1 MASTAS
7 PWLRVGVIGLGI
19 AGGLMVPHLLRHPRA
34 TLAGVADPDA
44 ELRRRFTRD
53 HAIPAY
59 PDAETLIARD
69 DIDAVY
75 IATPHQLHKTHAMLA
90 AELGKHIVVEKPMA
104 LSLAD
109 CDAMI
114 DAVERHRVAL
124 IVGHTHGF
132 DPAIRE
138 IGRIAAS
145 ESWGPLAM
153 LAMWNYTDFLYRPR
167 RPEELDTA
175 KGGGILFNQIPHH
188 VDIARLLANS
198 PVRSVRAATAILDPR
213 RPTEGGCIAFIDFA
227 SGAAA
232 TAVYSGYDHFDSDEM
247 NGWVSSTG
255 RKKTPRHGQARAA
268 LSAVTGEDAR
278 GPHASAALRLRRR
291 REVPAGRA
299 RASGPLRIAGRHVRE
314 GRRADDTGRHRD
326 LYRRRRARGRA
337 APATANGRTCVVDE
351 LCEAVLDGVPAVHD
365 GRFARGTV
373 EACLAIQASAR
384 QRREVFLS

>member
-114 DAVERHRVAL
+114 DAAERHRVAL

-132 DPAIRE
+132 DPSIRE

-145 ESWGPLAM
+145 ESWGPMAM

-188 VDIARLLANS
+188 VNIARLLANS

-268 LSAVTGEDAR
+268 LSAVTGEDAEAR
-278 GPHASAALRLRRR
+278 MRAQRYGYGGDAKFLQGEPEHQGHFGSLVATYEKADVRTTPDGIAIYTDAGV
-291 REVPAGRA
+291 REVA
-299 RASGPLRIAGRHVRE
+299 L
-314 GRRADDTGRHRD
+314 
-326 LYRRRRARGRA
+326 
-337 APATANGRTCVVDE
+337 PATANGRTCVVDE